1 MYVNIFYHSLTH
13 SPTHSLQQTT
23 NNNNI
28 PGAKGNYNIANAL
41 IEAGADPDDGGKVS
55 TPMMWAAQNGHG
67 NLVTLLLKNGA
78 DISKKVQNLTPLQF
92 AVLTGNIPMFKLL
105 VVRGAY
111 VFFLLCVLFQYKIFF
126 NTYTSTDG
134 TEKKKCRA
142 DLEVRVMSL

>member
-1 MYVNIFYHSLTH
+1 MVVKSVRRVWSWRIIVSSLDILLKNTVTDH
-13 SPTHSLQQTT
+13 QHYSNTT
-23 NNNNI
+23 
-28 PGAKGNYNIANAL
+28 G
-41 IEAGADPDDGGKVS
+41 

-111 VFFLLCVLFQYKIFF
+111 VLI
-126 NTYTSTDG
+126 SI
-134 TEKKKCRA
+134 R
-142 DLEVRVMSL
+142 S

>member
-1 MYVNIFYHSLTH
+1 MYVSLPPSVT
-13 SPTHSLQQTT
+13 PTPPTPQTT
-23 NNNNI
+23 
-28 PGAKGNYNIANAL
+28 PGAKGNYSIANAL

-111 VFFLLCVLFQYKIFF
+111 VFLTLCTLSIYNIF
-126 NTYTSTDG
+126 
-134 TEKKKCRA
+134 
-142 DLEVRVMSL
+142 

>member
-1 MYVNIFYHSLTH
+1 
-13 SPTHSLQQTT
+13 
-23 NNNNI
+23 
-28 PGAKGNYNIANAL
+28 L

-55 TPMMWAAQNGHG
+55 TSCVEFENNCIFDIRIQTPPTLLEHDTTRTRPGTPMMWAAQNGHG

-111 VFFLLCVLFQYKIFF
+111 VFFTLCTLSIYNIFF

>member
-1 MYVNIFYHSLTH
+1 MYVSLPPSVT
-13 SPTHSLQQTT
+13 PTPPTPQTT
-23 NNNNI
+23 
-28 PGAKGNYNIANAL
+28 PGAKGNYSIANAL

-111 VFFLLCVLFQYKIFF
+111 VFFYSVYSFNIQYFLTHTHQQMERKRK
-126 NTYTSTDG
+126 N
-134 TEKKKCRA
+134 A
-142 DLEVRVMSL
+142 VRTWR

>member
-1 MYVNIFYHSLTH
+1 METFTT
-13 SPTHSLQQTT
+13 PQTT
-23 NNNNI
+23 
-28 PGAKGNYNIANAL
+28 PGAKGNYSIANAL

-92 AVLTGNIPMFKLL
+92 EVLTGNIPMFKLL

-111 VFFLLCVLFQYKIFF
+111 FFFTLCTLTIFF

>member
-1 MYVNIFYHSLTH
+1 
-13 SPTHSLQQTT
+13 
-23 NNNNI
+23 
-28 PGAKGNYNIANAL
+28 L

-111 VFFLLCVLFQYKIFF
+111 VLISIC
-126 NTYTSTDG
+126 S
-134 TEKKKCRA
+134 
-142 DLEVRVMSL
+142 